1 MFIFIARF
9 LKGIILGW
17 IMALVFYLFKRMM
30 KRMFELNTQQQQAHA
45 PQNSVKPAPYAPYA
59 PYKPYTNADSSA
71 QIIDTIWVG
80 MRDVELSN
88 TFGAPDARDSHIAQ
102 GEEIWTYNT
111 MRGMDGVTR
120 VTLSNGQIKSWATE
134 KQPSPI
140 IQTDV

>member
-1 MFIFIARF
+1 
-9 LKGIILGW
+9 
-17 IMALVFYLFKRMM
+17 MALAFYLFKRMM
-30 KRMFELNTQQQQAHA
+30 KRMFELNMPQHPQQQATQT
-45 PQNSVKPAPYAPYA
+45 PQKPVQPAPYAPYKT
-59 PYKPYTNADSSA
+59 YTPYTNADNSV

-88 TFGAPDARDSHIAQ
+88 TFGAPDARDNHIAQ

-120 VTLSNGQIKSWATE
+120 VTLTNGQIKSWATE

-140 IQTDV
+140 VQTDV

>member
-1 MFIFIARF
+1 MFILIARF

-30 KRMFELNTQQQQAHA
+30 KRVFELNVPQPQATPT
-45 PQNSVKPAPYAPYA
+45 PQKPAEQAPYA
-59 PYKPYTNADSSA
+59 PYKPYTNADNSA

-80 MRDVELSN
+80 MSDVELSN
-88 TFGAPDARDSHIAQ
+88 IFGAPDARDSHIAQ

-120 VTLSNGQIKSWATE
+120 VTLSNGLIKNWATE

-140 IQTDV
+140 VQNNI

>member
-1 MFIFIARF
+1 MFILIARF

-30 KRMFELNTQQQQAHA
+30 KRMFELNMPQHPQQQATPA
-45 PQNSVKPAPYAPYA
+45 QQKPVQPAPYA

-140 IQTDV
+140 V